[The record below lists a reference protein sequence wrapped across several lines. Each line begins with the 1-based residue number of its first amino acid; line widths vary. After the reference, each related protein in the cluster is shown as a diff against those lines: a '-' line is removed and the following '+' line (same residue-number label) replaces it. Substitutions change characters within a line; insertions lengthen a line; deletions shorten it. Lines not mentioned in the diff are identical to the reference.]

1 MSNTI
6 EMKLNKKGVYEAVKK
21 SKFWEKI
28 NAAYKKMRTFIAD
41 QIKTFKS
48 KSRIKEIKEGLTK
61 FGKDVAI
68 ATALSI
74 AWGVVT
80 PGLWT
85 ATLAGAFT
93 VSTAKEIKSA
103 ITAKKENKHYKFNAF
118 NFILETAV
126 SWVFAI
132 IGAYALIG
140 IIPIVF
146 QLMAYT
152 WVYSLIFLFV

>member
-1 MSNTI
+1 MSNII
-6 EMKLNKKGVYEAVKK
+6 EMKLNKKGVYEAAKK
-21 SKFWEKI
+21 SKIWEKI
-28 NAAYKKMRTFIAD
+28 KAAYSKIKSFGD
-41 QIKTFKS
+41 KIKTKF
-48 KSRIKEIKEGLTK
+48 KSRIKEIKEFTK
-61 FGKDVAI
+61 NVSI

-74 AWGVVT
+74 AWGVVA

-85 ATLAGAFT
+85 ATIAAAFT
-93 VSTAKEIKSA
+93 VSTVKEIKA
-103 ITAKKENKHYKFNAF
+103 KITAEENKHYKFNF
-118 NFILETAV
+118 SNFILETAV